1 MMTTYIEKYDKIY
14 KQVETY
20 NSEMRNSHRI
30 NSEINLINSVNYLS
44 SLKIYQMIFMKH
56 ISRNNLRIQI
66 QSLSKIYETLFNIS
80 IITLNYLHI
89 FMKKTKSQ
97 KQIMDENRDLF
108 IRKNKDYGNSIED
121 ISLIGIIVRLN
132 DKINRLLCLHED
144 AKDIQVNEKIED
156 TLNDLYN
163 YCILGLIYKE

>member
-1 MMTTYIEKYDKIY
+1 MMTKYIEKYNKIY
-14 KQVETY
+14 NQVETY
-20 NSEMRNSHRI
+20 NSEMRNLHRI
-30 NSEINLINSVNYLS
+30 NSKINLINSVNYLS
-44 SLKIYQMIFMKH
+44 SLKIYQMIIMKY

-66 QSLSKIYETLFNIS
+66 QSLSKIYEILFNIS

-89 FMKKTKSQ
+89 FMKKSQ
-97 KQIMDENRDLF
+97 KEIMDENRDLF
-108 IRKNKDYGNSIED
+108 IRKNKDYGNSFED
-121 ISLIGIIVRLN
+121 FSLIGIIVRLN

>member
-1 MMTTYIEKYDKIY
+1 MTKYIEKYNKIY
-14 KQVETY
+14 NQVETY
-20 NSEMRNSHRI
+20 NSEMRNLHRI
-30 NSEINLINSVNYLS
+30 NSKINLINSVNYLS
-44 SLKIYQMIFMKH
+44 SLKIYQMIIMKY

-66 QSLSKIYETLFNIS
+66 QSLSKIYEILFNIS

-89 FMKKTKSQ
+89 FMKKSQ
-97 KQIMDENRDLF
+97 KEIMDENRDLF
-108 IRKNKDYGNSIED
+108 IRKNKDYGNSFED
-121 ISLIGIIVRLN
+121 FSLIGIIVRLN